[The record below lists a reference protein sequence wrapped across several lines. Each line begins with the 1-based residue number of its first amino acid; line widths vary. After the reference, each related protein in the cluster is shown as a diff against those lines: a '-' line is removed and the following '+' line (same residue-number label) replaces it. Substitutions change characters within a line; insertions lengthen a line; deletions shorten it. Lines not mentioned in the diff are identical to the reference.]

1 MALRITRALGALFLC
16 LGLILALDLRGAL
29 AKDKASVALSH
40 YIMGVFY
47 EDLGN
52 VDKAIEEYKQALKAD
67 EGASIIHL
75 NLASTYIKKNN
86 LLKAVEES
94 EAAVRLDPESVE
106 PHAILALLYTTQNKP
121 EAAAKEYEV
130 ALKNASALHPKNIDI
145 YKSLGAIYIEQ
156 RKYLEAEG
164 MFKLAV
170 GLAPDDAESHFY
182 LASIYNEL
190 KDSRLAEKEAN
201 KAIELKPDYHQ
212 ALNFL
217 GYLWVDQNR
226 NLDKGGALIQRALAL
241 EPVNGAYVDSLGWY
255 YFRKGKLKEALV
267 ELEKAIALYENPE
280 IYQHLGDVYSK
291 SGDLTKANLNWQK
304 SKELGKNQ

>member
-1 MALRITRALGALFLC
+1 MGAGFLC
-16 LGLILALDLRGAL
+16 LGLILALNIKGAL

-40 YIMGVFY
+40 YIMGVLY

-52 VDKAIEEYKQALKAD
+52 VDKAIEEYKLASKAD

-106 PHAILALLYTTQNKP
+106 PHAILALLYTTQNKS

-130 ALKNASALHPKNIDI
+130 ALKNASKLHPKSIDI

-164 MFKLAV
+164 MFKLAIDLV
-170 GLAPDDAESHFY
+170 PDDAESHFY

-190 KDSRLAEKEAN
+190 KNFSLAEREAN
-201 KAIELKPDYHQ
+201 KAIELKPDYHE

-226 NLDKGGALIQRALAL
+226 NLDKGGALIRRALVL
-241 EPVNGAYVDSLGWY
+241 EPDNGAYVDSLGWY
-255 YFRKGKLKEALV
+255 YFRKGKLKQALT
-267 ELEKAIALYENPE
+267 ELERAIILYENPE
-280 IYQHLGDVYSK
+280 IYKHLGDVYSK
-291 SGDLTKANLNWQK
+291 SGDLTKANINWQK